1 MIKVGDKRYNP
12 DDIRIYFPDI
22 FHGAFCITIEW
33 KSDHDPE
40 NITFDSR
47 DARDKTLAAMD
58 EAFLII
64 NEGEVIK
71 RQMDVDMLPPIVFGG
86 DEGMGGLGGINLQ

>member
-12 DDIRIYFPDI
+12 DDIRIYYPDVYQS
-22 FHGAFCITIEW
+22 GFCIVIEW

-40 NITFDSR
+40 NVVFDTVQE
-47 DARDKTLAAMD
+47 RDKTLAAMD

-64 NEGEVIK
+64 NEGEIVK
-71 RQMDVDMLPPIVFGG
+71 REMEVDMPSIVFGSG
-86 DEGMGGLGGINLQ
+86 DDMGGLGGINLQ